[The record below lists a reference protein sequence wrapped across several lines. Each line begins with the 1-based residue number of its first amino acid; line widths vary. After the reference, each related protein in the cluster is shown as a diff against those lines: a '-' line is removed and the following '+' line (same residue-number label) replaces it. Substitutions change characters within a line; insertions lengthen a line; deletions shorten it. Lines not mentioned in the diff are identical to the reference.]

1 MLVLEYLKEIGR
13 IDLNDKLK
21 SKVRSLSGGQRR
33 RVEIARSLLHRPKLL
48 LLDEPT
54 VGLDIGSR
62 QMILKHVK
70 TLCKKG
76 DLAVLWAT
84 HLIDEIDKGEKVVII
99 HNGKIIES
107 GDVSKVIKKT
117 KQKNIR
123 EAFNKLVGIKT

>member
-1 MLVLEYLKEIGR
+1 
-13 IDLNDKLK
+13 
-21 SKVRSLSGGQRR
+21 
-33 RVEIARSLLHRPKLL
+33 
-48 LLDEPT
+48 
-54 VGLDIGSR
+54 
-62 QMILKHVK
+62 MILKHVK
-70 TLCKKG
+70 ALCKKR

-99 HNGKIIES
+99 HNGKILES

>member
-1 MLVLEYLKEIGR
+1 M
-13 IDLNDKLK
+13 
-21 SKVRSLSGGQRR
+21 
-33 RVEIARSLLHRPKLL
+33 
-48 LLDEPT
+48 
-54 VGLDIGSR
+54 GLDIGSR

-76 DLAVLWAT
+76 DLVVLWAT

-99 HNGKIIES
+99 HNGKILES

-117 KQKNIR
+117 KQNIR

>member
-1 MLVLEYLKEIGR
+1 
-13 IDLNDKLK
+13 
-21 SKVRSLSGGQRR
+21 
-33 RVEIARSLLHRPKLL
+33 
-48 LLDEPT
+48 
-54 VGLDIGSR
+54 
-62 QMILKHVK
+62 MILKHVK
-70 TLCKKG
+70 ALCKKG

-99 HNGKIIES
+99 HDGKIIES